1 MIEFKYMESL
11 FHVLKPRRIFVVITA
26 VVVALLAVALSFTQP
41 LKYSASIRLQIT
53 QRAAFTL
60 DPYTAIR
67 STELIGENLAQLI
80 GTSSFLDRVLQTGYK
95 IDQRYFALTETRRR
109 KLWAKTAEAQQ
120 VRGKGFLDV
129 SVFHPNREEAL
140 KIVAAISFLVSTQG
154 SDYVGRDIVVR
165 LVDAPLASR
174 FPVRP
179 NIPANALTGAL
190 FGTVLGSG
198 WVWVEHRR
206 QRHHGHLV

>member
-1 MIEFKYMESL
+1 MESL
-11 FHVLKPRRIFVVITA
+11 LSVLQPKRRFIVLTA
-26 VVVALLAVALSFTQP
+26 VVVALLTVALSFTQP
-41 LKYSASIRLQIT
+41 LRYSASIRLQIT

-80 GTSSFLDRVLQTGYK
+80 STSSFLDRVLQTGYK
-95 IDQRYFALTETRRR
+95 IDQRYFALSETRRR
-109 KLWAKTAEAQQ
+109 KLWARTAEAHQ

-129 SVFHPNREEAL
+129 AVFHPNREEAL

-179 NIPANALTGAL
+179 NLPANALVGA
-190 FGTVLGSG
+190 VLGAVLSSG
-198 WVWVEHRR
+198 WVWIEHRR
-206 QRHHGHLV
+206 RRHHGHLV